1 MAGDYGFDPLNLQD
15 AIADKWIETA
25 KAAFSKRTPNPYPD
39 PHPYPDPDPDPV
51 PNPHQTDFSKG
62 DERDNLTMKADVK
75 ANVAKAEVQ
84 PPS

>member
-1 MAGDYGFDPLNLQD
+1 MASTLSTCRTRSPTNGSRPPRPPSPSELPTPTL
-15 AIADKWIETA
+15 TPTL
-25 KAAFSKRTPNPYPD
+25 TPNP
-39 PHPYPDPDPDPV
+39 DPDRV
-51 PNPHQTDFSKG
+51 PNSHQTDFSKG

>member
-39 PHPYPDPDPDPV
+39 PHPDPEP
-51 PNPHQTDFSKG
+51 
-62 DERDNLTMKADVK
+62 
-75 ANVAKAEVQ
+75 
-84 PPS
+84 